1 MGQNLFPCEIQHQLI
16 GGLSV
21 KVSTILLVVDRI
33 SSTHRTP
40 GLVSSL
46 FSGLNQLISRALF
59 DGVWIGKDDLEVRAT
74 GGSTRDTTGT
84 RSP

>member
-1 MGQNLFPCEIQHQLI
+1 MLWMVAK
-16 GGLSV
+16 SSTSW
-21 KVSTILLVVDRI
+21 KTILLVVDRI

-59 DGVWIGKDDLEVRAT
+59 DGVWIGKDDLEVLRAA
-74 GGSTRDTTGT
+74 GGIHPGYNWDSEPLATCKLT
-84 RSP
+84 

>member
-21 KVSTILLVVDRI
+21 KVSTSLLVVDRI

-46 FSGLNQLISRALF
+46 FSGLNQLISRAGWRL
-59 DGVWIGKDDLEVRAT
+59 DWQG
-74 GGSTRDTTGT
+74 
-84 RSP
+84 